1 MTARRS
7 VPVSVIS
14 VAITVILGMVT
25 VAAASPADDK
35 RAEAARIATK
45 RAELVQTAERLNE
58 ESKATEE
65 ALATLNA
72 DLAQTS
78 VQLSQR
84 TSDLGILAAKQSEFA
99 LKSYVYGQSA
109 ANDFVGLVAGT
120 TDVNEAGV
128 RDGYT
133 GSLIG
138 NSSDAIDEI
147 NATRQDI
154 AGLAKSLV
162 AKQHEQTDIGKRLA
176 GSKAKIAATQVEL
189 DALAKKVDAE
199 LSVLVEEEAARQE
212 QERLAQEK
220 RAAEQEAAR
229 QAARASTPSAP
240 SARQA
245 TPTGS
250 RKPTASNANPAS
262 PVTTPLPAPADT
274 SSATAAKP
282 GKTPTAPKPVATTK
296 PAAKPAPPPADV
308 PNYPAPSASA
318 ATAIAAAKSQLGKPY
333 IFGTN
338 GPDTYDCSGLTQW
351 AWAKAGVSM
360 SHYTV
365 SQYNEFPHVPLSAL
379 QPGDLVFF
387 KIDLGHMGMYIGGGM
402 VIHAPQTGDVVKISP
417 LSNFNVVGASR
428 PG

>member
-1 MTARRS
+1 MTSRRS
-7 VPVSVIS
+7 VF
-14 VAITVILGMVT
+14 VAVVGAALAVVLGMVT
-25 VAAASPADDK
+25 VASATPTDDK
-35 RAEAARIATK
+35 RAEASRIATK

-58 ESKATEE
+58 ETKASED

-72 DLAQTS
+72 DLTQTS
-78 VQLSQR
+78 LQLNQR
-84 TSDLGILAAKQSEFA
+84 TSDLGKLAAQQSEFA

-109 ANDFVGLVAGT
+109 AIDFVGLVGGT

-154 AGLAKSLV
+154 ADLATSLV

-176 GSKAKIAATQVEL
+176 VSKAKIAAAQVEL

-199 LSVLVEEEAARQE
+199 LSVLVEQEAARQE

-220 RAAEQEAAR
+220 RAAERAADR
-229 QAARASTPSAP
+229 QAARTPASAAP
-240 SARQA
+240 QP

-250 RKPTASNANPAS
+250 RKPAASNAGPTSPA
-262 PVTTPLPAPADT
+262 TTLRPAPPN
-274 SSATAAKP
+274 ATPSTTAKP
-282 GKTPTAPKPVATTK
+282 GKTTTVSKPATTTK
-296 PAAKPAPPPADV
+296 PAAKPAPPPVDV
-308 PNYPAPSASA
+308 PNYPAPSAGA
-318 ATAIAAAKSQLGKPY
+318 ATAISAAKSQLGKPY
-333 IFGTN
+333 VFGTN
-338 GPDTYDCSGLTQW
+338 GPNTFDCSGLTQW

-365 SQYNEFPHVPLSAL
+365 SQYNEFPHVPLNAL

>member
-1 MTARRS
+1 MTSRRS
-7 VPVSVIS
+7 LLVSV
-14 VAITVILGMVT
+14 VGAALTVILGMVT
-25 VAAASPADDK
+25 VASATPADDK
-35 RAEAARIATK
+35 RADASRIATK

-58 ESKATEE
+58 ESKASEE

-72 DLAQTS
+72 DLTQTS
-78 VQLSQR
+78 LQLGQR
-84 TSDLGILAAKQSEFA
+84 TSDLGTMAAKQSEFA

-109 ANDFVGLVAGT
+109 ANDFVGLLAGT
-120 TDVNEAGV
+120 TDLNEAGV

-154 AGLAKSLV
+154 ADLAKSLV

-176 GSKAKIAATQVEL
+176 VSKAKIAATQVDL

-229 QAARASTPSAP
+229 QAARTTTPP
-240 SARQA
+240 VRQA

-250 RKPTASNANPAS
+250 RKPASSNASPTSPATTLRPT
-262 PVTTPLPAPADT
+262 PVNTPP
-274 SSATAAKP
+274 STAAKP
-282 GKTPTAPKPVATTK
+282 GKAPTVPNPATAAK

-308 PNYPAPSASA
+308 PDYPAPSARA
-318 ATAIAAAKSQLGKPY
+318 ATAISAAKSQLGKPY

-351 AWAKAGVSM
+351 SWAKAGVSM

>member
-7 VPVSVIS
+7 VLVSV
-14 VAITVILGMVT
+14 VGAALTVVLGMVT
-25 VAAASPADDK
+25 VAAATPADVK
-35 RAEAARIATK
+35 RAEASRIVTK

-58 ESKATEE
+58 ESKASEE
-65 ALATLNA
+65 ALAILNA

-84 TSDLGILAAKQSEFA
+84 TSDLGTMAAKQSEFA

-162 AKQHEQTDIGKRLA
+162 AKQHEQTDVGKRLA

-199 LSVLVEEEAARQE
+199 LSVLVEEEAARQQ

-229 QAARASTPSAP
+229 HAAP
-240 SARQA
+240 
-245 TPTGS
+245 
-250 RKPTASNANPAS
+250 PA
-262 PVTTPLPAPADT
+262 AA
-274 SSATAAKP
+274 AAKP
-282 GKTPTAPKPVATTK
+282 GKTTTVPKPATTAK
-296 PAAKPAPPPADV
+296 PAAKPAPPPANV
-308 PNYPAPSASA
+308 PDYPAPSARA
-318 ATAIAAAKSQLGKPY
+318 ATAISAAKRQLGKPY
-333 IFGTN
+333 VFGTN
-338 GPDTYDCSGLTQW
+338 GPNTYDCSGLTQW

-365 SQYNEFPHVPLSAL
+365 SQYNEFPHIPLNAL

>member
-1 MTARRS
+1 MTSRRS
-7 VPVSVIS
+7 ALVLVVGA
-14 VAITVILGMVT
+14 AIAVVLGMVT
-25 VAAASPADDK
+25 VVSATPADDK
-35 RAEAARIATK
+35 RAEASRIATK

-58 ESKATEE
+58 ESKASEE

-72 DLAQTS
+72 DLTQTS
-78 VQLSQR
+78 LQLGQR
-84 TSDLGILAAKQSEFA
+84 TSDLSTMAAQQSEFA

-162 AKQHEQTDIGKRLA
+162 AKLHEQTDIGKRLA
-176 GSKAKIAATQVEL
+176 VSKAKIAATQVEL
-189 DALAKKVDAE
+189 DALAKRVDSE
-199 LSVLVEEEAARQE
+199 LSVLVEEEAARQV

-229 QAARASTPSAP
+229 QAARATTPP
-240 SARQA
+240 ARQA

-250 RKPTASNANPAS
+250 RKPAASNASPTAS
-262 PVTTPLPAPADT
+262 AATLRPAPANT
-274 SSATAAKP
+274 SPSTATKP
-282 GKTPTAPKPVATTK
+282 GQTPTAPKPAIT
-296 PAAKPAPPPADV
+296 AKPTVKPPPPPADV
-308 PNYPAPSASA
+308 PDYPAPSARA
-318 ATAIAAAKSQLGKPY
+318 ATAISAAKSQLGKPY
-333 IFGTN
+333 VFGTN

-365 SQYNEFPHVPLSAL
+365 SQYNEFPHIPLNAL

>member
-7 VPVSVIS
+7 VLVSVIGA
-14 VAITVILGMVT
+14 AITVILGMVT
-25 VAAASPADDK
+25 VAAATPADDK
-35 RAEAARIATK
+35 RAEASRIVTK

-58 ESKATEE
+58 ESKASEE
-65 ALATLNA
+65 ALAILNA

-84 TSDLGILAAKQSEFA
+84 TSDLGTMAAKQSEFA

-229 QAARASTPSAP
+229 QAARATTPP
-240 SARQA
+240 ARQA
-245 TPTGS
+245 TQTGS
-250 RKPTASNANPAS
+250 RKPAASNAS
-262 PVTTPLPAPADT
+262 PTSSVTAPPPAPGST
-274 SSATAAKP
+274 SPATAAKP
-282 GKTPTAPKPVATTK
+282 GKTTTAPKPAATAK

-308 PNYPAPSASA
+308 PDYPAPSSRA
-318 ATAIAAAKSQLGKPY
+318 ATAISAAKSQLGKPY
-333 IFGTN
+333 IFGTS

>member
-1 MTARRS
+1 
-7 VPVSVIS
+7 
-14 VAITVILGMVT
+14 
-25 VAAASPADDK
+25 
-35 RAEAARIATK
+35 
-45 RAELVQTAERLNE
+45 VQTAERLNE

-99 LKSYVYGQSA
+99 VKSYVYGQSA

-154 AGLAKSLV
+154 DGLAKSLV
-162 AKQHEQTDIGKRLA
+162 AKQHEQTDIGNRLA
-176 GSKAKIAATQVEL
+176 AGKAKIAATQAEL
-189 DALAKKVDAE
+189 DVLAKQVDAE

-229 QAARASTPSAP
+229 QAARTTTPP
-240 SARQA
+240 ARQA

-250 RKPTASNANPAS
+250 RKPAASNASPTS
-262 PVTTPLPAPADT
+262 PVTTPRPASATT
-274 SSATAAKP
+274 SPATAAKP
-282 GKTPTAPKPVATTK
+282 GKTTTAPKPVATTK

-308 PNYPAPSASA
+308 ANYPAPSASA
-318 ATAIAAAKSQLGKPY
+318 ATAISAARSQLGKPY
-333 IFGTN
+333 VFGTN

-365 SQYNEFPHVPLSAL
+365 SQYNEFPHVPLNAL

-402 VIHAPQTGDVVKISP
+402 FIHAPQTGDVVKISP